1 MKYLALRASHVAEML
16 VLLVRTRIYA
26 NRPARADAH
35 PAILIPFLLID
46 RALKVET
53 DRGTG

>member
-16 VLLVRTRIYA
+16 VLLVWTRIYA